1 MRKPRVGLIFS
12 AVPSERRTWPYVGY
26 DYKKRA
32 EELEKLIKE
41 NLPEIEFVAKLVQS
55 RDDVEKIFQE
65 IGEVDGY
72 VIYYIGIWLG
82 ATEAILK
89 KNKPTILVDDLYAGS
104 GEFLLEYSKAKRKG
118 YSVLGVAATNIK
130 DIIKYI
136 RLLDVVYRFKNSK
149 IVVVTDRK
157 IDDEYRETIEEEYGL
172 KLIQYSSSKLNEV
185 YENTNDEEAKRWKE
199 KWIREAERILE
210 TSEEEVFKAA
220 KMYLALKKI
229 IEKEKADAITVDCLA
244 LVYGG
249 KILAYPCLAFFQLN
263 NDGYVATCEAD
274 IDSAATMLL
283 IKYLTGRPS
292 FVSDPVIDL
301 SSNQVIYA
309 HCVAPSK
316 VYGPGGHS
324 AKYILRTHA
333 EDRSGVSVQ
342 VLMPLGEKVT
352 TVKLNLR
359 ERTMS
364 IHSGKIVA
372 NVEEEKAC
380 RTKVA
385 VETDAYNI
393 LENWNMYSN
402 FGWHRV
408 TVVGDYRREFIN
420 IARLLRLKVIE
431 EDKTPALK

>member
-1 MRKPRVGLIFS
+1 VRKPRIGLIFS

-26 DYKKRA
+26 NYEKRA
-32 EELEKLIKE
+32 EELEKLVKE

-55 RDDVEKIFQE
+55 REDVEKALKE
-65 IGEVDGY
+65 ISEADGY

-82 ATEAILK
+82 ATEMILK

-104 GEFLLEYSKAKRKG
+104 GEFLLEYSRAKKKE
-118 YSVLGVAATNIK
+118 YPVLGVAASNIK
-130 DIIKYI
+130 DIVKYI
-136 RLLDVVYRFKNSK
+136 RLLDVVYKFKNSK
-149 IVVVTDRK
+149 IVVITDRK
-157 IDDEYRETIEEEYGL
+157 ISDEYKRMLKETYGL
-172 KLIQYSSSKLNEV
+172 TLIQYLSSDLNKI
-185 YENTNDEEAKRWKE
+185 YEETSDKEAEYWKE
-199 KWIREAERILE
+199 RWISEAERVLE
-210 TSEEEVFKAA
+210 VSEEEVFKSA

-249 KILAYPCLAFFQLN
+249 KISAYPCLAFFQLN
-263 NDGYVATCEAD
+263 NEGYVATCEAD
-274 IDSAATMLL
+274 IDSTATMLL
-283 IKYLTGRPS
+283 VKYLTGRPS
-292 FVSDPVIDL
+292 FVSDPVVDL

-316 VYGPGGHS
+316 VYGPKGPS
-324 AKYILRTHA
+324 AKYFLRTHA
-333 EDRSGVSVQ
+333 EDRSGASVQ

-359 ERTMS
+359 EKAMS

-385 VETDAYNI
+385 VETNAYSI
-393 LENWNMYSN
+393 LENWNMEVG

-408 TVVGDYRREFIN
+408 TVVGDYRRDFIN
-420 IARLLRLKVIE
+420 IARLLKLKVIE
-431 EDKTPALK
+431 EDK

>member
-26 DYKKRA
+26 NYKKRA
-32 EELEKLIKE
+32 EELEKLVKE

-55 RDDVEKIFQE
+55 REDVEKALKE

-72 VIYYIGIWLG
+72 VVYYIGIWLG
-82 ATEAILK
+82 ATEIILK

-104 GEFLLEYSKAKRKG
+104 GEFLLEYSRAKKKG
-118 YSVLGVAATNIK
+118 YPVLGVAASNIK
-130 DIIKYI
+130 DIVKYI
-136 RLLDVVYRFKNSK
+136 RLLGVVYKFKSSK
-149 IVVVTDRK
+149 IVVITDRK
-157 IDDEYRETIEEEYGL
+157 ISDEYKRMLKETYGL
-172 KLIQYSSSKLNEV
+172 TLIQYLSSDLNKI
-185 YENTNDEEAKRWKE
+185 YEETSDKEAEYWKE
-199 KWIREAERILE
+199 QWISEAERVLE
-210 TSEEEVFKAA
+210 VSEEEIFKSA

-229 IEKEKADAITVDCLA
+229 IEKEKANAITVDCLT

-249 KILAYPCLAFFQLN
+249 KIPAYPCLAFFQLN
-263 NDGYVATCEAD
+263 NEGYVATCEAD
-274 IDSAATMLL
+274 IDSTATMLL
-283 IKYLTGRPS
+283 VKYLTERPS
-292 FVSDPVIDL
+292 FVSDPVVDL
-301 SSNQVIYA
+301 SSDQVIYA

-316 VYGPGGHS
+316 VYGPEGPS

-333 EDRSGVSVQ
+333 EDRSGASIQ

-359 ERTMS
+359 EKALS
-364 IHSGKIVA
+364 IHSGRIVA

-385 VETDAYNI
+385 VETNAYSI
-393 LENWNMYSN
+393 LENWNRKVD

-408 TVVGDYRREFIN
+408 TVVGDYRREFISV
-420 IARLLRLKVIE
+420 ARLLGLKVIE
-431 EDKTPALK
+431 EDKEQYL

>member
-26 DYKKRA
+26 NYKKRA
-32 EELEKLIKE
+32 EELEKLVKE

-55 RDDVEKIFQE
+55 REDVEKALKE

-72 VIYYIGIWLG
+72 VVYYIGIWLG
-82 ATEAILK
+82 ATEIILK

-104 GEFLLEYSKAKRKG
+104 GEFLLEYSRAKKKG
-118 YSVLGVAATNIK
+118 YPVLGVAASNIK
-130 DIIKYI
+130 DIVKYI
-136 RLLDVVYRFKNSK
+136 RLLGVVYKFKSSK
-149 IVVVTDRK
+149 IVVITDRK
-157 IDDEYRETIEEEYGL
+157 ISDEYKRMLKETYGL
-172 KLIQYSSSKLNEV
+172 TLIQYPSSDLNKI
-185 YENTNDEEAKRWKE
+185 YEETSDKEAEYWKE
-199 KWIREAERILE
+199 QWISEAERVLE
-210 TSEEEVFKAA
+210 VSEEEIFKSA

-229 IEKEKADAITVDCLA
+229 IEKEKANAITVDCLT

-249 KILAYPCLAFFQLN
+249 KIPAYPCLAFFQLN
-263 NDGYVATCEAD
+263 NEGYVATCEAD
-274 IDSAATMLL
+274 IDSTATMLL
-283 IKYLTGRPS
+283 VKYLTERPS
-292 FVSDPVIDL
+292 FVSDPVVDL
-301 SSNQVIYA
+301 SSDQVIYA

-316 VYGPGGHS
+316 VYGPEGPS

-333 EDRSGVSVQ
+333 EDRSGASVQ

-359 ERTMS
+359 EKAMS
-364 IHSGKIVA
+364 IHSGRIVA

-385 VETDAYNI
+385 VETNAYSI
-393 LENWNMYSN
+393 LENWNREVD

-408 TVVGDYRREFIN
+408 TVVGDYRRDFISV
-420 IARLLRLKVIE
+420 ARLLGLKVIE
-431 EDKTPALK
+431 EDKEQYL

>member
-26 DYKKRA
+26 NYKKRA
-32 EELEKLIKE
+32 EELEKLVKE

-55 RDDVEKIFQE
+55 REDVEKALKE

-72 VIYYIGIWLG
+72 VVYYIGIWLG
-82 ATEAILK
+82 ATEIILK

-104 GEFLLEYSKAKRKG
+104 GEFLLEYSRAKKKG
-118 YSVLGVAATNIK
+118 YPVLGVAASNIK
-130 DIIKYI
+130 DIVKYI
-136 RLLDVVYRFKNSK
+136 RLLGVVYKFKSSK
-149 IVVVTDRK
+149 IVVITDRK
-157 IDDEYRETIEEEYGL
+157 ISDEYKRMLKETYGL
-172 KLIQYSSSKLNEV
+172 TLIQYLSSDLNKI
-185 YENTNDEEAKRWKE
+185 YEETSDKEAEYWKE
-199 KWIREAERILE
+199 QWISEAERVLE
-210 TSEEEVFKAA
+210 VSEEEIFKSA

-229 IEKEKADAITVDCLA
+229 IEKEKADAITVDCLT

-249 KILAYPCLAFFQLN
+249 KIPAYPCLAFFQLN
-263 NDGYVATCEAD
+263 NEGYVATCEAD
-274 IDSAATMLL
+274 IDSTATMLL
-283 IKYLTGRPS
+283 VKYLTERPS
-292 FVSDPVIDL
+292 FVSDPVVDL
-301 SSNQVIYA
+301 SSDQVIYA

-316 VYGPGGHS
+316 VYGPEGPS

-333 EDRSGVSVQ
+333 EDRSGASIQ

-359 ERTMS
+359 EKALS
-364 IHSGKIVA
+364 IHSGRIVA

-385 VETDAYNI
+385 VETNAYSI
-393 LENWNMYSN
+393 LENWNRKVD

-408 TVVGDYRREFIN
+408 TVVGDYRREFISV
-420 IARLLRLKVIE
+420 ARLLGLKVIE
-431 EDKTPALK
+431 EDKEQYL

>member
-26 DYKKRA
+26 NYKKRA
-32 EELEKLIKE
+32 EELEKLVKE

-55 RDDVEKIFQE
+55 REDVEKALKE

-72 VIYYIGIWLG
+72 VVYYIGIWLG
-82 ATEAILK
+82 ATEIILK

-104 GEFLLEYSKAKRKG
+104 GEFLLEYSRAKKKG
-118 YSVLGVAATNIK
+118 YPVLGVAASNIK
-130 DIIKYI
+130 DIVKYI
-136 RLLDVVYRFKNSK
+136 RLLGVVYKFKSSK
-149 IVVVTDRK
+149 IVVITDRK
-157 IDDEYRETIEEEYGL
+157 ISDEYKRMLKETYGL
-172 KLIQYSSSKLNEV
+172 TLIQYLSSDLNKI
-185 YENTNDEEAKRWKE
+185 YEETSDKEAEYWKE
-199 KWIREAERILE
+199 QWISEAERVLE
-210 TSEEEVFKAA
+210 VSEEEIFKSA

-229 IEKEKADAITVDCLA
+229 IEKEKANAITVDCLT

-249 KILAYPCLAFFQLN
+249 KIPAYPCLAFFQLN
-263 NDGYVATCEAD
+263 NEGYVATCEAD
-274 IDSAATMLL
+274 IDSTATMLL
-283 IKYLTGRPS
+283 VKYLTERPS
-292 FVSDPVIDL
+292 FVSDPVVDL
-301 SSNQVIYA
+301 SSDQVIYA

-316 VYGPGGHS
+316 VYGPEGPS

-333 EDRSGVSVQ
+333 EDRSGASVQ

-359 ERTMS
+359 EKAMS
-364 IHSGKIVA
+364 IHSGRIVA

-385 VETDAYNI
+385 VETNAYSI
-393 LENWNMYSN
+393 LENWNREVD

-408 TVVGDYRREFIN
+408 TVVGDYRRDFISV
-420 IARLLRLKVIE
+420 ARLLGLKVIE
-431 EDKTPALK
+431 EDKEQYL